1 MIACHGKVQR
11 EGEVTH
17 VIIDRL
23 ENLSDL
29 LRSVGQL
36 DAAFP
41 IKHGRGDEAQHPV
54 GLDPRQAGRAGN
66 WPVREIY
73 VPDLRIVSG
82 IKVPTR
88 DFR

>member
-1 MIACHGKVQR
+1 MIACHGRVRR

-17 VIIDRL
+17 VITDRL
-23 ENLSDL
+23 EDLSAD

-41 IKHGRGDEAQHPV
+41 IEHSRSDEAQHPV
-54 GLDPRQAGRAGN
+54 GLDPRQGNGAGGRPARD
-66 WPVREIY
+66 VY
-73 VPDLRIVSG
+73 VPNLRIDLG

-88 DFR
+88 DFC